1 MTKVKDTFYVGWGKI
16 PQSLRLFLAI
26 FAVSFVAMFA
36 VSSFAISSTQSDP
49 GEGSFMGQA
58 SAIGILQASPY
69 PMLHVIQSER
79 FEKGDT
85 IILTGAGKR
94 GVFERA
100 VPLDGQVVRIAG
112 LTLKRG
118 DLNGMQL
125 RGGKNGLRA
134 EDQSGDLAI
143 TSEPLGRWRL
153 SGEISDGKCSNGAM
167 RPGTGLSHK
176 ACANLCLIGGTPPI
190 FVSSSPVEGSQYL
203 LMADENG
210 DPVTSKILQYTA
222 TYVEVEGDIERRGD
236 LLIFKITPQSIRV
249 RR

>member
-1 MTKVKDTFYVGWGKI
+1 MRKVKDTFYVGWGKI

-49 GEGSFMGQA
+49 GEGAFMGQA

-69 PMLHVIQSER
+69 PMLHVIESDR

-85 IILTGAGKR
+85 IILTGVGKR
-94 GVFERA
+94 GVIERA
-100 VPLDGQVVRIAG
+100 APLDGQVVRIAG

-134 EDQSGDLAI
+134 HDQGGDMVIA
-143 TSEPLGRWRL
+143 SEPLGRWRL
-153 SGEISDGKCSNGAM
+153 AGEITDGKCLNGAM
-167 RPGTGLSHK
+167 RPGTGMSHK
-176 ACANLCLIGGTPPI
+176 ACANLCLIGGAPPI
-190 FVSSSPVEGSQYL
+190 FVSSSPVAGSLYL

-210 DPVTSKILQYTA
+210 NPVTSQILDYTA
-222 TYVEVEGDIERRGD
+222 TYVDVEGDVERRGD

-249 RR
+249 R